1 MMALEQRLAELSPD
15 ELAELDAILLADA
28 PVLPHTEY
36 QTDPIGWA
44 VDKLGI
50 PEHTIRW
57 SLNVRYPNHVWDG
70 TPDPLA
76 AAFEAIRDWQD
87 VTIESGT
94 GTGKSYGVA
103 ILILWFLACFENA
116 ECYTFAPTE
125 DQLKLYIWKN
135 ITDLWPRFHA
145 HFPQASLT
153 SLTIRMLG
161 GTNEKWSAHGRA
173 VAIRAGEDVSTRAAG
188 MHAEHML
195 LVYEETPGI
204 DKSVLSAGKN
214 TCTAPHNLRIAIG
227 NPNHQ
232 LDALHTMSQ
241 EAGVVAIRMSALDHP
256 NVVTRNP
263 SLIPGAI
270 SQGSI
275 DKRRLD
281 YGETSPVYQS
291 RVRGVSPEQASDA
304 LIRMEWLRAARVR
317 YEARQQLPRV
327 VTGKGVDAANSEHGD
342 RACIVDF
349 ADNVMVRCEAFQ
361 CPDSNAL
368 GTQVVN
374 EARKWGLAG
383 LRVGID
389 AIGVGAGTVNEARRL
404 GFMVMALYAG
414 GKPMTMIEKAE
425 DGTPVEWSPDVNL
438 FKNLRSQMY
447 WQAREDLRKGVID
460 VPYDKDLWDEL
471 VAPTFDDQS
480 KVVVV
485 EPKDEIKLKLGRSPD
500 KADAFVMA
508 NWVRHR
514 TVEPPKQEERQG
526 VSLGYDYVN
535 RRPKQRQTAEQEIQ
549 QILQRAQPNV
559 ISSRY
564 SIPNRRG
571 R

>member
-1 MMALEQRLAELSPD
+1 MIALEELSPD
-15 ELAELDAILLADA
+15 VLAELDAHLIALAA
-28 PVLPHTEY
+28 NRAHTEY
-36 QTDPIGWA
+36 QTDPIGWS

-50 PEHTIRW
+50 PEHTLRW
-57 SLNVRYPNHVWDG
+57 SLNAGYDRHAWDG

-76 AAFEAIRDWQD
+76 AAFEAIRDWKD
-87 VTIESGT
+87 AAIESGT

-135 ITDLWPRFHA
+135 ITDLWPRFQA
-145 HFPQASLT
+145 HFPTAQLT

-232 LDALHTMSQ
+232 LDALHTMTQ

-256 NVVTRNP
+256 NVVTGNH

-270 SQGSI
+270 SRGSI
-275 DKRRLD
+275 DKRLKD

-291 RVRGVSPEQASDA
+291 RVRGVSPEQATDS
-304 LIRMEWLRAARVR
+304 LIRLEWLRRSAARFAARKLAGTLPVR
-317 YEARQQLPRV
+317 
-327 VTGKGVDAANSEHGD
+327 VTGKGVDVANSEHGD
-342 RACIVDF
+342 RAAVADF
-349 ADNVMVRCEAFQ
+349 YGTACPAYQAFQ
-361 CPDSNAL
+361 CPDSNVL
-368 GTQVVN
+368 GAKVVTD
-374 EARKWGLAG
+374 ARRHHMDPH
-383 LRVGID
+383 RVAVD

-404 GFMVMALYAG
+404 QFMVHALYAG
-414 GKPMTMIEKAE
+414 GLPMRMIEKAD
-425 DGTPVEWSPDVNL
+425 DGQSVEWSPDVNL
-438 FKNLRSQMY
+438 FKNLRSQFY
-447 WQAREDLRKGVID
+447 WQLREDFRTDQID
-460 VPYDKDLWDEL
+460 VEEDRELWQEL
-471 VAPTFDDQS
+471 VAHTFDDQN
-480 KVVVV
+480 KVTIIA
-485 EPKDEIKLKLGRSPD
+485 PKDEVKLLIGRSPD
-500 KADAFVMA
+500 KSDALGMA
-508 NWVRHR
+508 NWVRER
-514 TVEPPKQEERQG
+514 VVLAPKIEPPQG
-526 VSLGYDYVN
+526 VTRGFDYAN
-535 RRPKQRQTAEQEIQ
+535 KRPHDKPTADQEMHQ
-549 QILQRAQPNV
+549 MLQRAQPNL
-559 ISSRY
+559 IGSRY
-564 SIPNRRG
+564 SVPNRRG